1 MSEHRHGAGQDRRP
15 ARAEPADVRA
25 EHTGN
30 LQQAVCSA
38 ELLNGRTSVAIDH
51 EGTRYVLRATR
62 TGKLILTK

>member
-1 MSEHRHGAGQDRRP
+1 MSEKRHSAGQDRRLAQTEP
-15 ARAEPADVRA
+15 VGAWAER
-25 EHTGN
+25 TGN
-30 LQQAVCSA
+30 VHAVCSA

>member
-1 MSEHRHGAGQDRRP
+1 MSEDRPSAGQDHRVAQP
-15 ARAEPADVRA
+15 EPAGAWA
-25 EHTGN
+25 ERTGN
-30 LQQAVCSA
+30 LQAVCSA